1 MKKTTKLK
9 ETTMYF
15 RSIGDLTNYVNE
27 SFTGH
32 CVKHL
37 NELPQSPF
45 VCGYMKITVHI
56 TAERFDVEEQ
66 DEILAEER
74 G

>member
-15 RSIGDLTNYVNE
+15 RSIGDLTNFVNE

-32 CVKHL
+32 CIKHL
-37 NELPQSPF
+37 DDLPETPF
-45 VCGYMKITVHI
+45 VGGYMKITVHV
-56 TAERFDVEEQ
+56 TAERFDIEEQ
-66 DEILAEER
+66 DERLAEDR
-74 G
+74 